1 MLLTFWLA
9 HVLLAT
15 AACNFWSAEL
25 QKVVRGRQFFFNI
38 LSCKCASR
46 HSGAILRK
54 MDREWCVFA
63 DFDYLQMSFLRQR
76 RAILAPG
83 ARVRP
88 STNHWASY
96 QPTIGHLTNQLLGI
110 LPTDGYVL
118 GFCFTVLVLRL
129 SFRVWF

>member
-1 MLLTFWLA
+1 MCFA
-9 HVLLAT
+9 PQR
-15 AACNFWSAEL
+15 CNTS
-25 QKVVRGRQFFFNI
+25 
-38 LSCKCASR
+38 
-46 HSGAILRK
+46 K

-88 STNHWASY
+88 STNHWVSY
-96 QPTIGHLTNQLLGI
+96 QPTIGYLTNQLSGI

-129 SFRVWF
+129 SFRVWLLGFWFRVLGFRVLAVGFVF